1 MLLLVLFFFCF
12 QGLLA
17 LSTFNVT
24 LPEPNAPY
32 VAGQMLPISYTLPD
46 DPNLSRT
53 LHLSILFTTNDPSLN
68 HTELVITSNAD
79 TSQSFTFRRVYNT
92 TVYYE
97 HQLSYSIPNNTHPG
111 QYSIVFV
118 DSITGAKESV
128 PITVRPY
135 ASPAPPARPSG
146 KPFFV
151 ISEAPAYAVVTL
163 SSMTTYCSLVV
174 FIITYL
180 AL

>member
-24 LPEPNAPY
+24 LPEPNAPF

-53 LHLSILFTTNDPSLN
+53 LHLSILFTTTDPSLN
-68 HTELVITSNAD
+68 HTEAVITSNAD

-118 DSITGAKESV
+118 DSITGTKESV

-135 ASPAPPARPSG
+135 AQPAPPARPSG

-151 ISEAPAYAVVTL
+151 ISEAPAYVVVTL

>member
-1 MLLLVLFFFCF
+1 MLLLVFFFFCF
-12 QGLLA
+12 QRLLA

-24 LPEPNAPY
+24 LPEPNAPF
-32 VAGQMLPISYTLPD
+32 VAGQMLPIKIIYWFIA
-46 DPNLSRT
+46 
-53 LHLSILFTTNDPSLN
+53 LHLSILFTTTDPSLN
-68 HTELVITSNAD
+68 HTEAVITPNAD
-79 TSQSFTFRRVYNT
+79 TSQSFTFRKVYNT

-97 HQLSYSIPNNTHPG
+97 HQLSYSIPNNTLPG
-111 QYSIVFV
+111 QYSIVFA

-135 ASPAPPARPSG
+135 APPAPPARPSG

-151 ISEAPAYAVVTL
+151 ISGAPAYVMVTL